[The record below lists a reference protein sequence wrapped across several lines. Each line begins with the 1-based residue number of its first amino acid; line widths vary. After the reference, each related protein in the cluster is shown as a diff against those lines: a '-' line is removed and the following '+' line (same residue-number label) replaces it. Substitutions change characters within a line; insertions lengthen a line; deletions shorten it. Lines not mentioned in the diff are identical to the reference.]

1 MKKIISLFLFIY
13 VSCINAQSY
22 KDTATIRLMIDSVLS
37 IKSNAIKE
45 RIKKENTI
53 ISNISF
59 LKKFPDNNL
68 LFYSYQIIT
77 DNRVRNGDNE
87 LAKLYI
93 DTCYTIVKKL
103 KSKLYYAK
111 VKYTEGLYFKF
122 NGKSDAAMQNWFE
135 ASEIYKTHKDESNLV
150 GTLAAIAREYLDLK
164 QYDKAEKYLIDIINR
179 KLKLGDEISLSNSY
193 NTLANVY
200 TGTKRLDEAITYF
213 NKAIYLSS
221 KHADTV
227 SLAYTYNNL
236 ARVYNKQE
244 KIKEAKKYW
253 EKSYDLFMKANDAFG
268 TAMIINNMAYIQI
281 KLKNYNEGIKYAKQ
295 AVSFSE
301 EHDIQLELER
311 AHSNLLDAYYGLND
325 FKNGFKEYEII
336 IDMKDARFN
345 EDVANAVADAEQK
358 YRNKIQQDSI
368 TILNSDKRVTTLLFE
383 EEKNKS
389 FNYKIILIT
398 ILLFILII
406 SIITYLWYKNK
417 QEKTKFMQQNLLN
430 QTVLETE
437 QIERERIARDLHDSV
452 GQKLS
457 VVKMQLSMKNA
468 DTQSASNLLDEAI
481 QDVRN
486 VSHNLMPA
494 DLSKGLITALENLSE
509 QVNLSSNTLQV
520 HLHITD
526 NARLLVI
533 NKQQSMLIYRMI
545 QELLN
550 NAIKYA
556 QAKNIHINMDCN
568 KNQLNLNLTD
578 DGVGFDVNSI
588 ENKDGL
594 GIKNIKERVQQMI
607 GNVQLISKDGK
618 GTQYQISIPV

>member
-1 MKKIISLFLFIY
+1 MKKIITLFLFIY
-13 VSCINAQSY
+13 VSYINAQNN
-22 KDTATIRLMIDSVLS
+22 KDTSAIRLMIDSVLS

-53 ISNISF
+53 ISNLSF
-59 LKKFPDNNL
+59 LKKFPDNDL

-87 LAKLYI
+87 LAKLYL
-93 DTCYTIVKKL
+93 DTCYAIVKKL
-103 KSKLYYAK
+103 KSKSYYAK

-135 ASEIYKTHKDESNLV
+135 ATEIYKTQKDEINLV

-164 QYDKAEKYLIDIINR
+164 QYEKAEKHLIDIINR
-179 KLKLGDEISLSNSY
+179 KIKLGDEISLSNSY

-200 TGTKRLDEAITYF
+200 TDTKRLDEAITYF

-236 ARVYNKQE
+236 ARAYNKQE

-253 EKSYDLFMKANDAFG
+253 EKSYGLFMKANDAFG

-281 KLKNYNEGIKYAKQ
+281 KLKNYKEGIKYAKQ
-295 AVSFSE
+295 AVIYSE

-345 EDVANAVADAEQK
+345 EDVADALADAEQK
-358 YRNKIQQDSI
+358 YKSKIQQDSI

-389 FNYKIILIT
+389 LNYKIILIT

-457 VVKMQLSMKNA
+457 VVKMQLSMKNT

-494 DLSKGLITALENLSE
+494 DLSKGLITAIENMSE
-509 QVNLSSNTLQV
+509 QVNMSSNTLQV
-520 HLHITD
+520 HLHISD
-526 NARLLVI
+526 NARLLFI

-578 DGVGFDVNSI
+578 DGIGFDINSI

-607 GNVQLISKDGK
+607 GNIQLISKDGK
-618 GTQYQISIPV
+618 GTQYQISIPI